1 MLEKRMVMDILPMC
15 MGAHSQQKPTA
26 QLSTRVIES
35 IADARGVDPTDLDV
49 PLYWEIDLEA
59 LDRLCGGDTDDIAVT
74 FTYDGTTVTVHG
86 DGRIEVGGAVYEA

>member
-1 MLEKRMVMDILPMC
+1 MPTNALRVC
-15 MGAHSQQKPTA
+15 MGAHSRQTSVERI
-26 QLSTRVIES
+26 STRVVES

-59 LDRLCGGDTDDIAVT
+59 LDRLCESDTATLEVT
-74 FTYDGTTVTVHG
+74 FTYDGTTVIVQG